1 MRLLTLHKAGLLRL
15 LVGGLVILSS
25 GLAHSQTCVW
35 TGAGANGKWTN
46 PDNWRDGEIPGRINV
61 SGGGIDGNKGDV
73 AQFGPVADGAKTTID
88 LADVRSVMRLEIVSG
103 APVYTFGTSSSQ
115 PLRLEAHATDGETN
129 GILIVEGVENM
140 PVFAGNMV
148 FFQDYMATAPG
159 TIIENNGSGILDLKP
174 MSAPVK
180 DPEATVS
187 NYGNLYHF
195 YFKGTGDI
203 RVNGQDVD
211 NFGVFH
217 FQQSGKFI
225 VNFQLLG
232 RLSGYHGPFGIIA
245 DGELTTPAEVV
256 INKDCCLVPR
266 QQYNSYITVE
276 TRDLKVGGE
285 GWLGSQYPGNY
296 NHIKIKTGRTFEI
309 SSGYRA
315 INDNSSTALSTLYLE
330 QATGYEGSLCLNGVA
345 NAMTNVSVLSRG
357 VVEVQKIGLAGETG
371 SFGEDSVIR
380 FGDASTIRY
389 VGPGETTGKAIVL
402 QSKNNNL
409 LRVTLCHA
417 GTGPWNVASPITLNN
432 KSQTLV
438 LDGERDDATLSS
450 NLADGSASVKLSL
463 AKSGAGTW
471 TIAGGNTFTGATTLN
486 AGTLKVAAS
495 GSLASSSGITVEGGT
510 LAFEGDAE
518 TSTEQALKKITISE
532 SGTLV
537 LSGKVTVTA
546 GEISRT
552 SGKVLNVV
560 TRSPDAKLVV
570 PVGTASG
577 AFLWNGQPAVVDAD
591 GEVKLDADAVIAARG
606 DVVPDNNG
614 VVAIF
619 YEGTTGNDRLAED
632 NTTLAKLIQM
642 SDTAATVQIGKS
654 RALSVPS
661 VGLGS
666 DAADLMLGAT
676 GDEGTLDSPTKTIA
690 YDNASAESKIVV
702 NAAIAAD
709 VTNSL
714 EKGAVVFKGGTSL
727 SRTTIAT
734 VDKAKAQLEIRDCD
748 VETGI
753 EPLII
758 GNNTGTDY
766 SGGGMQYGE
775 VTVSNAVI
783 CNKAD
788 IERSGTTY
796 SDQHEYGIVVGKN
809 ASGILRV
816 QEGSIVSNR
825 LLVGI
830 GGAKKDYGRG
840 SGAVYQSGGE
850 VVAFSPIMAYGG
862 NSMAYYELSG
872 GTFEV
877 PNTTFTPGISSYAMW
892 NQSAGTTATLKK
904 VNPSSGNG
912 GKTEFFIRGH
922 VNVTDSGSRLCNGYQ
937 DGNIS
942 IFTVDGPDALLDL
955 GSGGS
960 SAFEADEKIQTVRF
974 NVNDSGVLRVGL
986 LYRNKVTSADSRFS
1000 IAFNGGIFAC
1010 GASADD
1016 VFSYQGQPLDSVR
1029 IHSKG
1034 MTVDTRGMSTG
1045 TGVALTAA
1053 FGKGVA
1059 EIPFDWA
1066 TFPQWN
1072 VPPFIRIDGDGDGAT
1087 AHALFDSSS
1096 QCVTGIVITCS
1107 GSGYTTATATAI
1119 YVGNGCPSSKAVDC
1133 VLSDNV
1139 TTGPFT
1145 KTGTGTFTLKAENS
1159 WGGKTIASGGTL
1171 KVGCDNAIPAGAS
1184 VVLAGGDIDFN
1195 DKVCSVATVTY
1206 GVGGGRLLK
1215 TGNVQ
1220 LPSTF
1225 DMAITADEILS
1236 NQSVPLSGNQDLTG
1250 KTLIVT
1256 GDFSSLD
1263 PEVCRRYT
1271 VVSVTG
1277 GTISGEPT
1285 IVAPALPKGWSFVTR
1300 LNGVKLVN
1308 PLGMLMIVR

>member
-1 MRLLTLHKAGLLRL
+1 MECIRTI
-15 LVGGLVILSS
+15 LVAATALMSGGYLFADAIVWS
-25 GLAHSQTCVW
+25 GLGSD
-35 TGAGANGKWTN
+35 GKWTN
-46 PDNWRDGEIPGRINV
+46 PDNWVGRIV
-61 SGGGIDGNKGDV
+61 PGSADT
-73 AQFGPVADGAKTTID
+73 AQFGSVEAGAKTTVD
-88 LADVRSVMRLEIVSG
+88 LQDAGAIGGIVIVDDD
-103 APVYTFGTSSSQ
+103 APTYTFGTSTAEAQCTCFAAGGTGLSVGEDVVNAPTFKRIRVVEADSTEVTLTICNDGASALEIPQVLATTRASGSSVKVATTFD
-115 PLRLEAHATDGETN
+115 LRGSGDIRFTGSFPAIDGTATSDYGVLLNQNGKLLIGTQFGPSPSNRPPYTFKSGDVAAVSRIEVEEGCALITRTQYGKFFEVVDSDLEVSGKGMFGVAWYAGYDSNENRLKIASDRKLVVSCTYGGTDGVRFYHN
-129 GILIVEGVENM
+129 PKQEGTL
-140 PVFAGNMV
+140 VFAGANTLTGPV
-148 FFQDYMATAPG
+148 QSFFG
-159 TIIENNGSGILDLKP
+159 TMEARQTGGFGTGTMWLDGSGVLRYAGDMDWTTSQKVCLTNWPAAKTL
-174 MSAPVK
+174 
-180 DPEATVS
+180 E
-187 NYGNLYHF
+187 
-195 YFKGTGDI
+195 GT
-203 RVNGQDVD
+203 
-211 NFGVFH
+211 
-217 FQQSGKFI
+217 
-225 VNFQLLG
+225 L
-232 RLSGYHGPFGIIA
+232 
-245 DGELTTPAEVV
+245 EV
-256 INKDCCLVPR
+256 
-266 QQYNSYITVE
+266 T
-276 TRDLKVGGE
+276 GG
-285 GWLGSQYPGNY
+285 
-296 NHIKIKTGRTFEI
+296 
-309 SSGYRA
+309 
-315 INDNSSTALSTLYLE
+315 
-330 QATGYEGSLCLNGVA
+330 
-345 NAMTNVSVLSRG
+345 
-357 VVEVQKIGLAGETG
+357 GL
-371 SFGEDSVIR
+371 
-380 FGDASTIRY
+380 
-389 VGPGETTGKAIVL
+389 
-402 QSKNNNL
+402 
-409 LRVTLCHA
+409 
-417 GTGPWNVASPITLNN
+417 
-432 KSQTLV
+432 
-438 LDGERDDATLSS
+438 
-450 NLADGSASVKLSL
+450 
-463 AKSGAGTW
+463 W
-471 TIAGGNTFTGATTLN
+471 TIAGDIAVCHNSAKNPATGVSSGALTLAGTGEGAVSGCIMDGDTDKNLKLIKSDAGVWKLAGANTYTGSTTLN
-486 AGTLKVAAS
+486 EGTLEVLKT
-495 GSLASSSGITVEGGT
+495 GSLACSSGVEIKGGT
-510 LAFEGDAE
+510 LSFEGDAE
-518 TSTEQALKKITISE
+518 AVTAQSLKKITITGDGILS
-532 SGTLV
+532 

-546 GEISRT
+546 DEVSRT

-560 TRSPDAKLVV
+560 TKSPDAKLIV

-577 AFLWNGQPAVVDAD
+577 AFLWNGQPAVIGAD
-591 GEVKLDADAVIAARG
+591 GEVKLDADAVVAARG
-606 DVVPDNNG
+606 DVVPNNNG

-619 YEGTTGNDRLAED
+619 YDGTTGNDQLAED

-642 SDTAATVQIGKS
+642 SDTAATVQIGAGRS
-654 RALSVPS
+654 LSVPS
-661 VGLGS
+661 VVLGS
-666 DAADLMLGAT
+666 DAADLMLGAA
-676 GDEGTLDSPTKTIA
+676 GDAGTLDSPTKTIA
-690 YDNASAESKIVV
+690 YDNASADSKIVI
-702 NAAIAAD
+702 NAALAVG

-714 EKGAVVFKGGTSL
+714 EKGTVVFKGDIAL

-734 VDKAKAQLEIRDCD
+734 ADKAKAQLEIRDCD

-788 IERSGTTY
+788 IERGSTKYG
-796 SDQHEYGIVVGKN
+796 SQHEYGIVVGKN
-809 ASGILRV
+809 ASGVLRV

-825 LLVGI
+825 LLIGI
-830 GGAKKDYGRG
+830 GGAELVSGRG

-862 NSMAYYELSG
+862 NSMSYYELSG
-872 GTFEV
+872 GTFKV
-877 PNTTFTPGISSYAMW
+877 PGTFSPGTSSYAMW
-892 NQSAGTTATLKK
+892 DQSAGTTATVKNL
-904 VNPSSGNG
+904 NPSSGNG
-912 GKTEFFIRGH
+912 GKTELFIRGH
-922 VNVTDSGSRLCNGYQ
+922 MNVSDSGSRLCNGYQ

-955 GSGGS
+955 GGGGS
-960 SAFEADEKIQTVRF
+960 YAFEASGKIQTVRF

-1000 IAFNGGIFAC
+1000 VAFDGGIFAC
-1010 GASADD
+1010 GASAED

-1034 MTVDTRGMSTG
+1034 MTVDTRGMGTG

-1053 FGKGVA
+1053 SGKGVT

-1096 QCVTGIVITCS
+1096 QCVTGVVITCS
-1107 GSGYTTATATAI
+1107 GSGYTTATATAV
-1119 YVGNGCPSSKAVDC
+1119 YVGNGCPSSQTVDC

-1139 TTGPFT
+1139 TTGSFT
-1145 KTGTGTFTLKAENS
+1145 KTGTGTFTLNAENS
-1159 WGGKTIASGGTL
+1159 WGGKTIAAGGTL
-1171 KVGCDNAIPAGAS
+1171 KVGCDNAIPAGTS
-1184 VVLAGGDIDFN
+1184 VLLAGGDIDFN
-1195 DKVCSVATVTY
+1195 DKVCSVANVTY